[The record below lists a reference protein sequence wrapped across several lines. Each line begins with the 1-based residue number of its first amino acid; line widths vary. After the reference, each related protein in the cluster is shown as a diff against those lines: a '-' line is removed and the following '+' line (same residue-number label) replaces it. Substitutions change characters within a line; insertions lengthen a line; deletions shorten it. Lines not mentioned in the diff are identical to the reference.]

1 MNVKTETKADVKVE
15 EKVAVL
21 SNEGKQAVAELNQ
34 VATAETT
41 YKFTDAD
48 KQLVEEAMLL
58 LGKPNAGDVLGN
70 VELPVIS
77 KAASMLNDYY
87 NANKTK
93 ARKQNF
99 ELQLKAARDL
109 GDAEL
114 IEFYTNALANIEK
127 GRSLI
132 ATSKETSSKPR
143 KKTVLTSEN
152 CRIYDKDGV
161 LTVKGTQGRASDKYG
176 ALLTY
181 DVACQK
187 YTKQVVDK
195 AIEEANK

>member
-15 EKVAVL
+15 EKVL
-21 SNEGKQAVAELNQ
+21 STEGKQMVEELTNLAETGAIYKFTENDKIAVETAIEILSKNG
-34 VATAETT
+34 AETT
-41 YKFTDAD
+41 
-48 KQLVEEAMLL
+48 LE
-58 LGKPNAGDVLGN
+58 N

-77 KAASMLNDYY
+77 KAASMLNHYY
-87 NANKTK
+87 NANKAK

-132 ATSKETSSKPR
+132 ATNKETSSKPR
-143 KKTVLTSEN
+143 KKTTLTFNN
-152 CRIYDKDGV
+152 CRIYDQDGV

-176 ALLTY
+176 VLLTY

-187 YTKQVVDK
+187 YTKQAVDK